1 MVKAALHAG
10 GFARRKKYPRLEG
23 GRADIP
29 ARPSSARP
37 FEAATGTLRARHF
50 SRLT

>member
-29 ARPSSARP
+29 ARPSSSRP
-37 FEAATGTLRARHF
+37 FEADLERFVHAILRA
-50 SRLT
+50 